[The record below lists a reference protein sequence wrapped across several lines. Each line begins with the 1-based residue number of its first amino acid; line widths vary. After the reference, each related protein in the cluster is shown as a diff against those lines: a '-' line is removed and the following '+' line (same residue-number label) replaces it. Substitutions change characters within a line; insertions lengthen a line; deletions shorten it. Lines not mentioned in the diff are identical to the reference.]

1 MNQKDKEKF
10 IHGVHKVSQENKDR
24 AANYMSL
31 KKSVAERGSPLIDK
45 AKEIAEGYTNLV
57 KSKLGLSSAQDEK
70 VFKAR
75 REICDECQFKSA
87 MDRCLK
93 CGCPLAAKTRSLISK
108 CPEKLW

>member
-1 MNQKDKEKF
+1 
-10 IHGVHKVSQENKDR
+10 
-24 AANYMSL
+24 MS
-31 KKSVAERGSPLIDK
+31 K

-75 REICDECQFKSA
+75 REICNACKFKSA

-93 CGCPLAAKTRSLISK
+93 CGCPLGAKTRSLITK
-108 CPEKLW
+108 CPEGNW